1 MTLWRGM
8 KNLTVTEEFSARG
21 GTELAPMST
30 TDQLQTAVDYCM
42 SNRSLLF
49 CIKTQNKLQR
59 GACVCVRVSVRVYVC
74 VCVCESACA
83 CMYLSR
89 HVSSSA

>member
-8 KNLTVTEEFSARG
+8 KNLTATEDFSAKG

-30 TDQLQTAVDYCM
+30 TNQLHTAVDYCM
-42 SNRSLLF
+42 STRSLLF

-59 GACVCVRVSVRVYVC
+59 GVCACVCVCVFVCVCMCVC
-74 VCVCESACA
+74 VCVCMCVRV
-83 CMYLSR
+83 CVC
-89 HVSSSA
+89 VSLLF